1 MRPGGATS
9 SGAAE
14 TFGAPVRW
22 RREMMELYTGYLIQA
37 VIVDQEVLQMV
48 VVMEVPTLV
57 VMGEIME
64 QEEEKA
70 EMDIQIYD
78 AHLKDHQASEEMMMP
93 KEKQPVTTTLN
104 FLHVPNHAMRFQVV
118 MNYFDKKTSES
129 KSTTTAAGL
138 GSIGLAVVDM
148 EERQE
153 EDTMGTGNNHKSRD
167 SNMGITEDRVAMD
180 LGTEISG
187 EEFTRHLSQVPPAG
201 GQR

>member
-1 MRPGGATS
+1 
-9 SGAAE
+9 
-14 TFGAPVRW
+14 
-22 RREMMELYTGYLIQA
+22 MMELYTGYLIQA
-37 VIVDQEVLQMV
+37 VIVDQEVLQRA

-57 VMGEIME
+57 VMGAIME

-78 AHLKDHQASEEMMMP
+78 ARLKDHQASEEMMMP
-93 KEKQPVTTTLN
+93 KEKQPVTTTHN
-104 FLHVPNHAMRFQVV
+104 FLHVPNLQVV

-138 GSIGLAVVDM
+138 GSIGLAVVDL

-167 SNMGITEDRVAMD
+167 SNMGITGDRAAMD
-180 LGTEISG
+180 LGTEISD
-187 EEFTRHLSQVPPAG
+187 EEFMRHLFQVPPAG